1 MERTARLL
9 RGACAI
15 LVVSVS
21 VLVSPQV
28 RAQTTYAHGY
38 ITDVTA
44 TTGGILLRINNPR
57 PEVCNGT
64 PHLWMEVHK
73 DDKALMSMA
82 LIMWTTGRKGGV
94 FYVNPPTSGGYC
106 RISQIDPY
114 EQD

>member
-1 MERTARLL
+1 MGKTALLL
-9 RGACAI
+9 RSVSAI
-15 LVVSVS
+15 LVVSAS
-21 VLVSPQV
+21 VLVGSPVQ
-28 RAQTTYAHGY
+28 AQTTYAHGY

-44 TTGGILLRINNPR
+44 TTGGILVRINNPR

-94 FYVNPPTSGGYC
+94 FYVNPPSSGGYC
-106 RISQIDPY
+106 RINQIDPY